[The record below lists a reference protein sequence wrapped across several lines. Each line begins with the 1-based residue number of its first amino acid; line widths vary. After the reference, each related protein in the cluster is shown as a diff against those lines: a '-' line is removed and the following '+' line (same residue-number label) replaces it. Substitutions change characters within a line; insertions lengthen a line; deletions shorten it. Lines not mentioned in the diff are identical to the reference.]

1 MLNKKV
7 QILEFSLCL
16 SSFCN
21 RKRQRKAVYILLEAL
36 APINL
41 KNIDI
46 ANISSINKGKSRTQI
61 NR

>member
-1 MLNKKV
+1 M
-7 QILEFSLCL
+7 L

-46 ANISSINKGKSRTQI
+46 ANISSINKGKSRTQT